1 MEALRREVQTYGTK
15 VDKECFEYVVDKEAG
30 TSDVK
35 FQENLMRD
43 RLPDGSM
50 HPERHVDGRGMRID
64 DFLAHPNAAKAKLS
78 LCEVRELSAACLSR

>member
-30 TSDVK
+30 TSDTK
-35 FQENLMRD
+35 FQEGLMRD
-43 RLPDGSM
+43 RLPDGSV
-50 HPERHVDGRGMRID
+50 HPERRGMRID
-64 DFLAHPNAAKAKLS
+64 DFKAHPNATKAKLS